1 MKQTIAI
8 ALALVLAL
16 SLAACSSPAGSTPA
30 VSPAPSS
37 APAASE
43 PAASSEAPA
52 SSEASAE
59 FVELSEDLGDEKYGV
74 GFRKED
80 IAFGLAV
87 QEQLDAMI
95 ADGAAAAIS
104 EKWFGTDALFKS
116 EDFLKESVAPG
127 GDQSLEK
134 IKAAGKFI
142 VGLDDSY
149 PPMGYRDEKN
159 EIVGFDIDLA
169 REVASRL
176 GVEVEFQPID
186 WDSKDLELN
195 SGKIDCIW
203 NGMTITDERME
214 NMFFAKP
221 YIANQQII
229 IVPAASGITSVAQ
242 LEGKVI
248 GLQKGSSSLE
258 ALTANPISEKVK
270 EIVEYPDNVAAYMDL
285 QAGRIDVFVVD
296 SVVGRYIIS
305 QDQK

>member
-1 MKQTIAI
+1 MKQTISI

-16 SLAACSSPAGSTPA
+16 SLAACSSPASSA
-30 VSPAPSS
+30 PAPSP

-43 PAASSEAPA
+43 PAASSETPA

-59 FVELSEDLGDEKYGV
+59 FVELAEDLGDEKYGV

-95 ADGAAAAIS
+95 ADGTAAAIS
-104 EKWFGTDALFKS
+104 EKWFGTDALFKG

-186 WDSKDLELN
+186 WDSKELELN

>member
-1 MKQTIAI
+1 MKKILCVAIAVTM
-8 ALALVLAL
+8 ALAL
-16 SLAACSSPAGSTPA
+16 SACGGTSSSTPT
-30 VSPAPSS
+30 
-37 APAASE
+37 PAASSKNDTPSVA
-43 PAASSEAPA
+43 PAASSEAVAP
-52 SSEASAE
+52 EQE
-59 FVELSEDLGDEKYGV
+59 TYVELTEDLGAEEYGV

-80 IAFGLAV
+80 VAFGLEV
-87 QEQLDAMI
+87 QKVLDEMI
-95 ADGAAAAIS
+95 ADGKAAEIS
-104 EKWFGTDALFKS
+104 TKWFGSDVLFKDK
-116 EDFLKESVAPG
+116 DFIKETTAAA
-127 GDQSLEK
+127 DDKSLEN
-134 IKAAGKFI
+134 IKTKGKLI

-149 PPMGYRDEKN
+149 PPMGFRDDKN

-169 REVASRL
+169 KEVASRM

-186 WDSKDLELN
+186 WDSKELELN

-203 NGMTITDERME
+203 NGMTITPERVE

-229 IVPAASGITSVAQ
+229 IVPASSGITTKAQ

-258 ALTANPISEKVK
+258 AITSDPIGEKVK
-270 EIVEYPDNVAAYMDL
+270 EIVEYADNVSAYMDL

-305 QDQK
+305 QNAK

>member
-1 MKQTIAI
+1 M
-8 ALALVLAL
+8 
-16 SLAACSSPAGSTPA
+16 
-30 VSPAPSS
+30 
-37 APAASE
+37 
-43 PAASSEAPA
+43 
-52 SSEASAE
+52 
-59 FVELSEDLGDEKYGV
+59 
-74 GFRKED
+74 
-80 IAFGLAV
+80 
-87 QEQLDAMI
+87 
-95 ADGAAAAIS
+95 
-104 EKWFGTDALFKS
+104 
-116 EDFLKESVAPG
+116 APG

-186 WDSKDLELN
+186 WDSKELELN